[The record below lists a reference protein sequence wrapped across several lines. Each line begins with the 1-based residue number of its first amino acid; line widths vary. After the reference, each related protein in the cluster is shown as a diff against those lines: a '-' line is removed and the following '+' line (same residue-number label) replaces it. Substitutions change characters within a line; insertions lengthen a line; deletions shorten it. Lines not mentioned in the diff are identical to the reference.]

1 MSLDSWASIPNS
13 QQQKKQTKSMPSK
26 RPSDG
31 WTDQLIDQWAIHGST
46 KWLIESHKM
55 PLTLLKNV
63 PVHKEQD
70 KVNLQTLI

>member
-1 MSLDSWASIPNS
+1 
-13 QQQKKQTKSMPSK
+13 MPSK

-63 PVHKEQD
+63 EKFLKRID
-70 KVNLQTLI
+70 RYGDTLTLY